1 MILKGM
7 RTLTAFIHVSLD
19 VACADG
25 RILLKRNLPR
35 SSVQRAFR
43 LEVDGSWDEAR
54 RPKYNVDKMV
64 RNGSTPNSVE
74 NCSHVQ
80 LCQILSWR
88 VQDDIESLHL
98 IKD

>member
-19 VACADG
+19 VTCADG

-64 RNGSTPNSVE
+64 RNGQEWKHTK
-74 NCSHVQ
+74 
-80 LCQILSWR
+80 LCRKL
-88 VQDDIESLHL
+88 
-98 IKD
+98 